1 METVVIFTGAL
12 RVRECVASKR
22 LLMDAVLPSSTSA
35 HQIPV
40 PTGCVDTT
48 RISGVGDSYN

>member
-1 METVVIFTGAL
+1 METAVIFTGAL

-22 LLMDAVLPSSTSA
+22 LLMDAVMPSSASS

-40 PTGCVDTT
+40 PTGCGDLEEAN
-48 RISGVGDSYN
+48 DSYN